1 VDLPTTQLLTY
12 RDVQA
17 RLRVSRETVRQM
29 VLRGDLSPIQIGPQA
44 VRFEEVDLQALI
56 ERRRRRRM
64 PDAA

>member
-1 VDLPTTQLLTY
+1 MDSPTTQLLTY
-12 RDVQA
+12 RDVQE

-44 VRFEEVDLQALI
+44 VRFEEADLQALI
-56 ERRRRRRM
+56 ERRRRRRI